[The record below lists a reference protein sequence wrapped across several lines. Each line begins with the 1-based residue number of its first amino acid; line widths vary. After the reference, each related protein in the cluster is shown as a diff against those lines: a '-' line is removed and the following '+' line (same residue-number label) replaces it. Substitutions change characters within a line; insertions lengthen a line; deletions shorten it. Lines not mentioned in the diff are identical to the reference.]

1 MTAMPRHWPIWRLVE
16 AMPEATPA
24 CETGMPDTAVYV
36 IGAFTRPPPMPNTMN
51 ARASGAGAE
60 DAVSRDS
67 SRPPAASPTP
77 AASMG
82 SRAPRRASIRLDTTA
97 PNAIMVAIGSM
108 RRPACTADMARTS
121 CRYSVAR
128 KRKPPMAAVALIAVS
143 TEPANGTLRKN
154 RGSST
159 GSARRAS

>member
-1 MTAMPRHWPIWRLVE
+1 MNATA
-16 AMPEATPA
+16 
-24 CETGMPDTAVYV
+24 
-36 IGAFTRPPPMPNTMN
+36 IGAR
-51 ARASGAGAE
+51 AE

-67 SRPPAASPTP
+67 STPPTASPTP

-97 PNAIMVAIGSM
+97 PSAIMVAIGSM
-108 RRPACTADMARTS
+108 CRPACSADMPRTS

-128 KRKPPMAAVALIAVS
+128 NRKPPTAAVALIAVS

-154 RGSST
+154 LGSST